1 MPPELFVDILLM
13 KFVFLLF
20 VVSSLLCFPV
30 QAKEIFITASAKIYS
45 DDIVEAKERVLKN
58 AQLKAVKKGVEI
70 FLVKKTINHNYQ
82 VIREQI
88 YNFNQKFIRNYEIV
102 NQDID
107 LDQRYVEVQIKANV
121 AEGKIQQKLKQ
132 LGILHDRM
140 GYKSLMLVYQGRT
153 AGAIPRDHGTVQ
165 NTIQVVQETFA
176 EHGFRTF
183 DQQIMRQIYRLL
195 DQDKSD
201 LLPVDILI
209 ALALNYNAEI
219 LVIMEIIPG
228 KRDNLKGSF
237 YQVKSNVRF
246 SVFNTADGQQ
256 IAETV
261 VEGIERSVN
270 NPDENQWQSLLQ
282 RAGTHAV
289 LENVRQ
295 SIEQITLFYQRTGDM
310 VQVYTIVFSG
320 YSPRRES
327 LIINYLENTAE
338 YRQLAEL
345 KNTFGHLE
353 LELLTLKRKSTL
365 RRRITSDLLKQ
376 EIEVATKTLPGNHL
390 FFINPNPMEE
400 IELPSEN
407 ESETSDDP
415 AAEASPSQ

>member
-1 MPPELFVDILLM
+1 M
-13 KFVFLLF
+13 KFMFLVF
-20 VVSSLLCFPV
+20 VVSSLLCIHV
-30 QAKEIFITASAKIYS
+30 HAKEFFITASAKVYS
-45 DDIVEAKERVLKN
+45 DDIFEAKERLLKN

-70 FLVKKTINHNYQ
+70 FLVKKTINNNYQ

-88 YNFNQKFIRNYEIV
+88 YNFNQKLISIFEIV
-102 NQDID
+102 NLNID
-107 LDQRYVEVQIKANV
+107 LEKRYVEVQIQANV
-121 AEGKIQQKLKQ
+121 AEVKIQQKLKQ

-140 GYKSLMLVYQGRT
+140 GYKSLMLVYQERT
-153 AGAIPRDHGTVQ
+153 ARAIPRDHGIIQ
-165 NTIQVVQETFA
+165 NTIPAVQKSFA
-176 EHGFRTF
+176 ENGFRTF
-183 DQQIMRQIYRLL
+183 DHLL
-195 DQDKSD
+195 MKQVYGLFDQNKSGI
-201 LLPVDILI
+201 LPVDILI

-228 KRDNLKGSF
+228 ERDNLKGSF
-237 YQVKSNVRF
+237 YQVKSTVRL
-246 SVFNTADGQQ
+246 SVFNTNDGKQ
-256 IAETV
+256 ISETV

-270 NPDENQWQSLLQ
+270 NPDETQWQSLLQ
-282 RAGTHAV
+282 MAGKHAV
-289 LENVRQ
+289 LESVRQ
-295 SIEQITLFYQRTGDM
+295 SIEQITLFYQMTGELE
-310 VQVYTIVFSG
+310 QVYTIVFSG

-327 LIINYLENTAE
+327 LIIDYLENTAE

-353 LELLTLKRKSTL
+353 LELLTLNRKSIL

-400 IELPSEN
+400 IELPSEK

-415 AAEASPSQ
+415 ASEESASQ

>member
-1 MPPELFVDILLM
+1 M
-13 KFVFLLF
+13 F
-20 VVSSLLCFPV
+20 VVSSLLCIPV
-30 QAKEIFITASAKIYS
+30 HAKEIIITASAKIYS
-45 DDIVEAKERVLKN
+45 DDILEAKERVLKN

-70 FLVKKTINHNYQ
+70 FLVKKTINDNYQ

-88 YNFNQKFIRNYEIV
+88 YNFNQNFISNFEIV

-107 LDQRYVEVQIKANV
+107 LDQRYVEVQIRANV
-121 AEGKIQQKLKQ
+121 AEVKILQKLKQ

-140 GYKSLMLVYQGRT
+140 GYKSLMFVYQKRT
-153 AGAIPRDHGTVQ
+153 ARAIPRDHGTVQ
-165 NTIQVVQETFA
+165 KTIPVVQKTFA
-176 EHGFRTF
+176 ENGFRTF
-183 DQQIMRQIYRLL
+183 NQQTMNQLYRLF

-201 LLPVDILI
+201 ILPVDILI

-228 KRDNLKGSF
+228 ERDNLKGSF
-237 YQVKSNVRF
+237 YQVKSTVRF
-246 SVFNTADGQQ
+246 STFNTADGKQ

-261 VEGIERSVN
+261 VEGIELSVK
-270 NPDENQWQSLLQ
+270 NPDETEWQSLQ
-282 RAGTHAV
+282 HMAGKHAV
-289 LENVRQ
+289 LESMRQ
-295 SIEQITLFYQRTGDM
+295 SIEQINLFYQRTGEIE
-310 VQVYTIVFSG
+310 QVYKIVFSG
-320 YSPRRES
+320 YSPRSES
-327 LIINYLENTAE
+327 LIIDYLENTVE

-353 LELLTLKRKSTL
+353 LELLTLKRKNIL

-400 IELPSEN
+400 IELPSDN
-407 ESETSDDP
+407 ESKTLNDP
-415 AAEASPSQ
+415 ASEASNSQ

>member
-1 MPPELFVDILLM
+1 M
-13 KFVFLLF
+13 KFVFLVF
-20 VVSSLLCFPV
+20 VVSSLLCIPV
-30 QAKEIFITASAKIYS
+30 HAKEIFITASAKIYS

-70 FLVKKTINHNYQ
+70 FLVKKTINDNYQ

-88 YNFNQKFIRNYEIV
+88 YNFNQKFISNFEIV

-121 AEGKIQQKLKQ
+121 AEVKILQKLKQ

-140 GYKSLMLVYQGRT
+140 GYKSLMLVYQERT
-153 AGAIPRDHGTVQ
+153 ARAIPRDHGTVQ
-165 NTIQVVQETFA
+165 NTIPAVQETFA
-176 EHGFRTF
+176 ENGFRTF
-183 DQQIMRQIYRLL
+183 DQQTMRKVYRLF

-201 LLPVDILI
+201 NMPVDTLI

-228 KRDNLKGSF
+228 ERDNLKGSF
-237 YQVKSNVRF
+237 YQVKSTVRF

-270 NPDENQWQSLLQ
+270 NPDETQWQSLLQ
-282 RAGTHAV
+282 MAGKHAV
-289 LENVRQ
+289 LESVRQ
-295 SIEQITLFYQRTGDM
+295 SIEQITLFYQRTGEM
-310 VQVYTIVFSG
+310 EKVFTIDFSG

-327 LIINYLENTAE
+327 LIIDYLENTAE

-353 LELLTLKRKSTL
+353 LELLTLKRKSIL

-400 IELPSEN
+400 IELPSDK

-415 AAEASPSQ
+415 ASEASTSQ

>member
-1 MPPELFVDILLM
+1 M
-13 KFVFLLF
+13 KFVFLVF

-30 QAKEIFITASAKIYS
+30 HAKEIFITASAKIYS
-45 DDIVEAKERVLKN
+45 DDIVEAKEKGLKN

-70 FLVKKTINHNYQ
+70 FLVKKTINDNYQ

-88 YNFNQKFIRNYEIV
+88 YNFNQKFISNFEIV
-102 NQDID
+102 NQVID
-107 LDQRYVEVQIKANV
+107 PNQRYVEVQIKANV
-121 AEGKIQQKLKQ
+121 VEARIQQKLKQ

-153 AGAIPRDHGTVQ
+153 ASATPRDHGAVQ
-165 NTIQVVQETFA
+165 NTIPAVQETFA
-176 EHGFRTF
+176 ENGFRTF
-183 DQQIMRQIYRLL
+183 DQQTMRQVYQFF

-201 LLPVDILI
+201 FLPVDILI

-228 KRDNLKGSF
+228 KRENLKGSF
-237 YQVKSNVRF
+237 YQVKSTVRF
-246 SVFNTADGQQ
+246 SVFNTADGKQ
-256 IAETV
+256 IAETM
-261 VEGIERSVN
+261 VEGIERSVK
-270 NPDENQWQSLLQ
+270 NPDETQWQSLLQ
-282 RAGTHAV
+282 LAGKHAV
-289 LENVRQ
+289 LESVRQ
-295 SIEQITLFYQRTGDM
+295 SIEQITMFYQRTGEM
-310 VQVYTIVFSG
+310 NQVYTIVFSG

-327 LIINYLENTAE
+327 LIIDYLENSAE

-353 LELLTLKRKSTL
+353 LELYTLKRKSIL
-365 RRRITSDLLKQ
+365 RRKITSDLLEQ

-400 IELPSEN
+400 IGLPSDR
-407 ESETSDDP
+407 ESETSYDP
-415 AAEASPSQ
+415 ASEASNSP

>member
-1 MPPELFVDILLM
+1 M
-13 KFVFLLF
+13 KFVFLVF
-20 VVSSLLCFPV
+20 VVSSLLCIPV
-30 QAKEIFITASAKIYS
+30 HAKEIFITASAKIYS

-58 AQLKAVKKGVEI
+58 AQLKAIKKGVEI
-70 FLVKKTINHNYQ
+70 FLVKKTINDNYQ

-88 YNFNQKFIRNYEIV
+88 YNFNQKFISNFEIV

-121 AEGKIQQKLKQ
+121 AEVKILQKLKQ

-140 GYKSLMLVYQGRT
+140 GYKSLMLVYQERT
-153 AGAIPRDHGTVQ
+153 ARAIPRDHGIIQ
-165 NTIQVVQETFA
+165 NTIPAVQKSFA
-176 EHGFRTF
+176 ENGFRTF
-183 DQQIMRQIYRLL
+183 DHLQMRQVYRLF
-195 DQDKSD
+195 DQDKSGT
-201 LLPVDILI
+201 LPVDILI

-228 KRDNLKGSF
+228 ERDNLKGSF
-237 YQVKSNVRF
+237 YQVKSTVRL
-246 SVFNTADGQQ
+246 SVFNTNDGKQ
-256 IAETV
+256 ISETV

-270 NPDENQWQSLLQ
+270 NPDETQWQSLLQ
-282 RAGTHAV
+282 MAGKHAV
-289 LENVRQ
+289 LESVRQ
-295 SIEQITLFYQRTGDM
+295 SIEQITLFYQMTGELE
-310 VQVYTIVFSG
+310 QVYTIVFSG

-327 LIINYLENTAE
+327 LIIDYLENTAE

-353 LELLTLKRKSTL
+353 LELLTLKRKSIL

-400 IELPSEN
+400 IELPSEK

-415 AAEASPSQ
+415 ASEESASQ

>member
-1 MPPELFVDILLM
+1 VH
-13 KFVFLLF
+13 
-20 VVSSLLCFPV
+20 
-30 QAKEIFITASAKIYS
+30 ANEIFITASAKIYS
-45 DDIVEAKERVLKN
+45 DEIVEAKERALKN
-58 AQLKAVKKGVEI
+58 AQLMAVKKGVEI
-70 FLVKKTINHNYQ
+70 FLVKKTINDNYE

-88 YNFNQKFIRNYEIV
+88 YNFNQKFINKFEIV

-121 AEGKIQQKLKQ
+121 AEVKILQKLKH

-140 GYKSLMLVYQGRT
+140 GYKSLMLIYQERT
-153 AGAIPRDHGTVQ
+153 ARAIPRDHGTVQ
-165 NTIQVVQETFA
+165 NTILAVQETFA
-176 EHGFRTF
+176 ENGFRTF
-183 DQQIMRQIYRLL
+183 DQQTMRKVYRLL
-195 DQDKSD
+195 DQDQSD
-201 LLPVDILI
+201 ILPVDILI

-219 LVIMEIIPG
+219 LVIMGIIPG
-228 KRDNLKGSF
+228 ERENLKGSF
-237 YQVKSNVRF
+237 YQVKSTVRL
-246 SVFNTADGQQ
+246 SVFNTADGKQ

-261 VEGIERSVN
+261 VEGIERLVN
-270 NPDENQWQSLLQ
+270 NPDETQRQSLLQ
-282 RAGTHAV
+282 MAGKHAV
-289 LENVRQ
+289 LESVRQ
-295 SIEQITLFYQRTGDM
+295 SIEQITLFYQRTGEM
-310 VQVYTIVFSG
+310 EQVYSIVFSG

-327 LIINYLENTAE
+327 LIIDYLENTAE

-353 LELLTLKRKSTL
+353 LELRTLKRKSIL

-400 IELPSEN
+400 IELPSDK

-415 AAEASPSQ
+415 ASDESTSQ

>member
-1 MPPELFVDILLM
+1 M
-13 KFVFLLF
+13 KFVFLVF

-30 QAKEIFITASAKIYS
+30 HAKEIFITASAKIYS
-45 DDIVEAKERVLKN
+45 NDIVAAKERVLKN
-58 AQLKAVKKGVEI
+58 AQLKAIKKGVEI
-70 FLVKKTINHNYQ
+70 FLVKKTINDNYQ

-88 YNFNQKFIRNYEIV
+88 YNFNQKFISNFEIV

-107 LDQRYVEVQIKANV
+107 LDQRYVEVQIKTNV
-121 AEGKIQQKLKQ
+121 AEVKILQKLKQ

-140 GYKSLMLVYQGRT
+140 GYKSLMLVYQERT
-153 AGAIPRDHGTVQ
+153 ANAVPRDHGMVE
-165 NTIQVVQETFA
+165 NTIPAVQETFA
-176 EHGFRTF
+176 ENGFPTF
-183 DQQIMRQIYRLL
+183 DQQKMRQVYRLF
-195 DQDKSD
+195 DHDKSEI
-201 LLPVDILI
+201 LPVDILI

-228 KRDNLKGSF
+228 ERDNLKGSF
-237 YQVKSNVRF
+237 YQVKSTVRF

-256 IAETV
+256 IAETA
-261 VEGIERSVN
+261 VEGTERSVN
-270 NPDENQWQSLLQ
+270 NPDETQWQSLLQ
-282 RAGTHAV
+282 MAGKHAV
-289 LENVRQ
+289 LESVRQ
-295 SIEQITLFYQRTGDM
+295 SIEQITLFYQMTGELE
-310 VQVYTIVFSG
+310 QVYTIVFSG

-327 LIINYLENTAE
+327 LIIDYLENTAE

-353 LELLTLKRKSTL
+353 LELLTLKRKSIL

-400 IELPSEN
+400 IELPSEK

-415 AAEASPSQ
+415 ASEESASQ

>member
-1 MPPELFVDILLM
+1 M

-20 VVSSLLCFPV
+20 FVSSLLCIPV

-58 AQLKAVKKGVEI
+58 AQLKAIKKGVEI
-70 FLVKKTINHNYQ
+70 FLVKKTINENYQ

-88 YNFNQKFIRNYEIV
+88 YNLNHKFISNFEIV

-121 AEGKIQQKLKQ
+121 AEVKILQKLKQ
-132 LGILHDRM
+132 LGIFHDRM
-140 GYKSLMLVYQGRT
+140 GYKSLMLVYQERT
-153 AGAIPRDHGTVQ
+153 ARTIPRDHGTVQ
-165 NTIQVVQETFA
+165 NIIPAVQETLA
-176 EHGFRTF
+176 ENGFRTF
-183 DQQIMRQIYRLL
+183 DQQTMRQVYRLF

-201 LLPVDILI
+201 ILPVDILI

-228 KRDNLKGSF
+228 ERDNLKGSF
-237 YQVKSNVRF
+237 YQVKSTVRL
-246 SVFNTADGQQ
+246 SVFNTNDGKQ
-256 IAETV
+256 ISETV

-270 NPDENQWQSLLQ
+270 NPDETQWQSLLQ
-282 RAGTHAV
+282 MAGIHAV
-289 LENVRQ
+289 LESVRQ
-295 SIEQITLFYQRTGDM
+295 SIEQITLFYQRTGEM
-310 VQVYTIVFSG
+310 EQVYTIVFSG

-327 LIINYLENTAE
+327 LIIDYLENTAE

-353 LELLTLKRKSTL
+353 LELLTLKRKSIL

-400 IELPSEN
+400 IELPSDK

-415 AAEASPSQ
+415 ASEASTSQ